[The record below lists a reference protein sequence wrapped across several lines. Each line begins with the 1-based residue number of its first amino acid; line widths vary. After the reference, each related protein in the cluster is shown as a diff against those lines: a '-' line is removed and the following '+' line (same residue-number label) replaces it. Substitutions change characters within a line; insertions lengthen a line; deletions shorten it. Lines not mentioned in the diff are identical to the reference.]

1 MAISNATRLY
11 DFGSGIGTAGAVL
24 KVDNTNQRVGIGT
37 TDPRGMLQV
46 GVAITMDG
54 TAGVITATT
63 LYATT
68 IGDSN
73 TTFAGDGSSLTGI
86 AVTSDINTNNIAI
99 SGITTVGTS
108 ITMRDAAI
116 NVTGVITATSFVGNI
131 TGDLTGNLTG
141 TPTLG
146 TGVTVYSSGIVSATS
161 YYGDAANMDNAGIS
175 AGKATALAAFLS

>member
-1 MAISNATRLY
+1 MAITNATRLS

-24 KVDNTNQRVGIGT
+24 KVDNTTQRIGIGT
-37 TDPRGMLQV
+37 TDPRGTLQV
-46 GVAITMDG
+46 GIGITMG
-54 TAGVITATT
+54 PTGIMTAQTV
-63 LYATT
+63 YATT

>member
-1 MAISNATRLY
+1 MSIISVDTISPRQ
-11 DFGSGIGTAGAVL
+11 SGVAVT
-24 KVDNTNQRVGIGT
+24 VTGQCD
-37 TDPRGMLQV
+37 V

-73 TTFAGDGSSLTGI
+73 TPFAGDGSSLTGI